1 MEVTTVKSTGEYV
14 GGLIKLTA
22 KARVWYN
29 VKRGYVLVI
38 KDGGFVDKFR
48 ELGGDRKRVL
58 IEVDTPVARFT
69 YAGFGDIVR
78 RERRG
83 RVREFV
89 KFHCVRDLDESWKAL
104 YWFGDFTVNVYIPV
118 MKNVRGGL

>member
-1 MEVTTVKSTGEYV
+1 METSTVKSTGEYV
-14 GGLIKLTA
+14 DGLIKLTA

-38 KDGGFVDKFR
+38 KDRGFVDKFR

-69 YAGFGDIVR
+69 YAVFGDIVR
-78 RERRG
+78 KEKRG
-83 RVREFV
+83 RVREIV
-89 KFHCVRDLDESWKAL
+89 KFHCVRDLDETWKAL
-104 YWFGDFTVNVYIPV
+104 YWFGDFTVNVYIPIT
-118 MKNVRGGL
+118 KNVRGGL